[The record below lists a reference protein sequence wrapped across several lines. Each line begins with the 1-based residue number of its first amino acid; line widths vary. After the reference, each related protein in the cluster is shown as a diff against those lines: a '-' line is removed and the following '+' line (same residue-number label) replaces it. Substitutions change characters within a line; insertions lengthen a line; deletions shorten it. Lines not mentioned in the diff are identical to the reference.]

1 MSDLRTEHA
10 RREAEAWAGFERAVD
25 RVPRERWDESGVLD
39 GWTAKEMLWH
49 VAFWL
54 ERCATTLEGRRD
66 PTLADVVAADL
77 STDERNAELAEEAR
91 GMDPDAVWAGVLAA
105 RERVRRSWEQL
116 PEIDEDAIGELAE
129 ETYEHYEEHLL
140 DLAKFAG

>member
-10 RREAEAWAGFERAVD
+10 RREAEGWAEFEQALD
-25 RVPRERWDESGVLD
+25 RVPLERWDESGVLD
-39 GWTAKEMLWH
+39 GWTAKGMLWH

-54 ERCATTLEGRRD
+54 DRCATKLDGRRD
-66 PTLADVVAADL
+66 PAFADVVADDL
-77 STDERNAELAEEAR
+77 STDERNAEIAAEAQ

-116 PEIDEDAIGELAE
+116 PEIDQDAIEELAE